1 MKEKIQYYYNVIPE
15 NLIYREEYIEF
26 IHNGDSYFLMVEN
39 GKFQK
44 AMVIN
49 QIMKFNKINIYEF
62 VVNKNFQYI
71 TSLGNKNYVLLRL
84 LVEKTEKEID
94 LNDLLLFTNLATN
107 FTSTLKWG
115 EKWIQKTDA
124 LESNRNE
131 LLSKNKTIEKTLDYY
146 LGVSE
151 NAIMYLKYYP
161 SNNGKIYQLYL
172 QHERINSKTR
182 KYIMF
187 YNPFFIIFDLRVRDI
202 SELIKQYILEG
213 KKYKTILKKIIE
225 LLKINYDEIGLIIAR
240 IMFPTYYFDFVENEN
255 SYDSKKIIT
264 FSSYYLD
271 TINEIFRFIKSFYDI
286 PTLDY
291 LHP

>member
-271 TINEIFRFIKSFYDI
+271 TINEFFRFVKSFYDI